1 MYGGIGATQQPAT
14 LQPSTQEPPATNYA
28 RTPQQTVN
36 TSLGSTMSP
45 TSDVN
50 ILEIHV
56 LLYSTVDCNV
66 ILYIYFFLNN

>member
-36 TSLGSTMSP
+36 ATLGSTMSP

-50 ILEIHV
+50 IFEICFIIF
-56 LLYSTVDCNV
+56 YSK
-66 ILYIYFFLNN
+66 L